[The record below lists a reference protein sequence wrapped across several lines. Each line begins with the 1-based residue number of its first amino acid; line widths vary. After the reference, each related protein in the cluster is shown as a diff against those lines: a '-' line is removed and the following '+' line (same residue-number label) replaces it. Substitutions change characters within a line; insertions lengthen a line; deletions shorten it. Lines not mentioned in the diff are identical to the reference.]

1 MNPAEIVRSIASQS
15 LLTVRI
21 FSLVP
26 NGFQFED
33 HHLFAENPN
42 YKCYTGKP
50 REGCGIY
57 KYVQIVA
64 TNLLSPLCQTHTESS
79 GPFLQAAELCHPVW
93 DVQPFL
99 PHRTVWTVL
108 QSLQQGTCERVYMT
122 FPLSVKGRRVS
133 FAGIEDVL
141 TACPY
146 AAFKERNLL
155 NRSAVLKM

>member
-1 MNPAEIVRSIASQS
+1 MNPAEIVRSIAFQI

-64 TNLLSPLCQTHTESS
+64 TNLLSPLCQTQSLLD
-79 GPFLQAAELCHPVW
+79 PFSKLLSFVIQYGMFSLSYLIELCGLCYKA
-93 DVQPFL
+93 FNK
-99 PHRTVWTVL
+99 VL
-108 QSLQQGTCERVYMT
+108 
-122 FPLSVKGRRVS
+122 VS
-133 FAGIEDVL
+133 
-141 TACPY
+141 
-146 AAFKERNLL
+146 AFT
-155 NRSAVLKM
+155 